1 MVNMSRYL
9 FSYIIQFILNIS
21 FRTSTINIH
30 GKKYLDGAVKSN
42 SPLLLCVWHGRLIY
56 DIYFFKKKQYNLWAL
71 ISTHRDAEV
80 LANIMKRW
88 KFNLVRGS
96 STRGWKHAIVEIQKK
111 LKDPTS
117 IVAVT
122 CDGPKGPAKIA
133 KPGSIKLAL
142 KNNAQIITMSSTC
155 SKFFEF
161 NSWDN
166 FRIPKPFSKIDIH
179 FSPLLDIDENKL
191 ETMGDSEYLTE
202 FISEFEQKIDKE
214 YANG

>member
-1 MVNMSRYL
+1 
-9 FSYIIQFILNIS
+9 
-21 FRTSTINIH
+21 
-30 GKKYLDGAVKSN
+30 
-42 SPLLLCVWHGRLIY
+42 
-56 DIYFFKKKQYNLWAL
+56 
-71 ISTHRDAEV
+71 
-80 LANIMKRW
+80 MKRW

-161 NSWDN
+161 NSWDK
-166 FRIPKPFSKIDIH
+166 FRIPTPFSKIDIH
-179 FSPLLDIDENKL
+179 FSPPLDIDENKL